1 MLIIGRIYLFVSWA
15 VTLAILAIILVVIL
29 RLIAN
34 QVDLNPFGSAS
45 ITLRRLTDPLVGPV
59 RRALVGFGVD
69 PKYAPLVTI
78 LIAILLG
85 WFVLQLVA
93 NVANTSAGLLLSSQ
107 RGAIAAMVG
116 YLLYGSL
123 ALYSLLIFMRIIFSW
138 VMVSYSNR
146 LMRFLVNT
154 TEPLMGPL
162 RRMVP
167 PVGRFDISPIVA
179 FIILWLFQAAIAG
192 TLLRGWPLAFV
203 A

>member
-1 MLIIGRIYLFVSWA
+1 MLIISRIYLFVSWA
-15 VTLAILAIILVVIL
+15 ITLMILGIILLVIL

-34 QVDLNPFGSAS
+34 QVDLNPFGFVS
-45 ITLRRLTDPLVGPV
+45 ITLRRLTEPLIAPIK
-59 RRALVGFGVD
+59 RILINLSVD
-69 PKYAPLVTI
+69 SKYAPLVTI

-93 NVANTSAGLLLSSQ
+93 NVANTIAGVLLSSQ
-107 RGAIAAMVG
+107 RAALAPLVG
-116 YLLYGSL
+116 YVLYGML
-123 ALYSLLIFMRIIFSW
+123 AFYSLLIFIRIIFSW

-146 LMRFLVNT
+146 VMRFLVNT

-162 RRMVP
+162 RRIVP

-179 FIILWLFQAAIAG
+179 FIIIWIFQAAVAG
-192 TLLRGWPLAFV
+192 TLLRGWQLIFV

>member
-15 VTLAILAIILVVIL
+15 VTLAILGTIILVIL

-45 ITLRRLTDPLVGPV
+45 ISLRRLTEPLVGPV
-59 RRALVGFGVD
+59 RRSLIGFGVD
-69 PKYAPLVTI
+69 PKYASLVTI
-78 LIAILLG
+78 LITILLG

-93 NVANTSAGLLLSSQ
+93 NVANTAAGVLLSS
-107 RGAIAAMVG
+107 RRAAPGAMVG
-116 YLLYGSL
+116 YLLYGLL
-123 ALYSLLIFMRIIFSW
+123 ALYSLAIFIRIIFSW

-146 LMRFLVNT
+146 LMRLLVNL

-179 FIILWLFQAAIAG
+179 FIIIWLFQAAVAG
-192 TLLRGWPLAFV
+192 TLLRGWQLAFV

>member
-1 MLIIGRIYLFVSWA
+1 M
-15 VTLAILAIILVVIL
+15 
-29 RLIAN
+29 
-34 QVDLNPFGSAS
+34 
-45 ITLRRLTDPLVGPV
+45 
-59 RRALVGFGVD
+59 GFGVD
-69 PKYAPLVTI
+69 PKYPPLVTI

-123 ALYSLLIFMRIIFSW
+123 ALYSLLIFLRIIFSW

-154 TEPLMGPL
+154 TEPFMGPL

>member
-1 MLIIGRIYLFVSWA
+1 MLIIGRLYLFVYWA
-15 VTLAILAIILVVIL
+15 VTLGILGVILLVIL

-34 QVDLNPFGSAS
+34 QVDLNPFGSIFIS
-45 ITLRRLTDPLVGPV
+45 LRRLTDPLIGPV
-59 RRALVGFGVD
+59 RRGLMNLTVD

-93 NVANTSAGLLLSSQ
+93 NVANTAAGVVLSSRQ
-107 RGAIAAMVG
+107 AALAPLVG
-116 YLLYGSL
+116 YLLYGLL
-123 ALYSLLIFMRIIFSW
+123 ALYSLMIFIRIIFSW
-138 VMVSYSNR
+138 VMIGYSNR
-146 LMRFLVNT
+146 LMRFVVNV

-162 RRMVP
+162 RRIVP

-179 FIILWLFQAAIAG
+179 FIIIWLFQAAVAG
-192 TLLRGWPLAFV
+192 TLLRGWQLAFV